1 MTSRISSD
9 IRFLAVDYFCKK
21 IVFYPQFMGN
31 EKKPANIS
39 LLKLNNRN
47 TEKIC
52 KISSKL
58 TIKTPFS
65 TIPIVDFK
73 QVNVSWEAYL
83 GP

>member
-1 MTSRISSD
+1 
-9 IRFLAVDYFCKK
+9 
-21 IVFYPQFMGN
+21 MGN

>member
-1 MTSRISSD
+1 MTSRISSEV
-9 IRFLAVDYFCKK
+9 RFLAVDYFCKK

-31 EKKPANIS
+31 EKKLLNIS
-39 LLKLNNRN
+39 LLKLNNKN

-52 KISSKL
+52 EISLKL
-58 TIKTPFS
+58 TIKRPFS

>member
-1 MTSRISSD
+1 
-9 IRFLAVDYFCKK
+9 
-21 IVFYPQFMGN
+21 MGN

-52 KISSKL
+52 EISLKL

-65 TIPIVDFK
+65 TIPVADFE